1 MMNRIINTMFHGSL
15 RAKVFLWSV
24 FVMILATVLL
34 GVFAAVMGSSAFGI
48 GAFVCGVCT
57 LITSQSVSLSELEKG
72 RRRNKN
78 KKKKE
83 KTAKE
88 KRSVSDRAKKEKGE
102 EIDTGAPMDSKER
115 EKAKAR
121 YIASMNDKKMK
132 QLMKEHK
139 IKQKHIF
146 VMIDSYP
153 QERISQTPGIMWRT
167 DHHLHILAMDHK
179 AIEFEVPLEDIK
191 GIYYEKGVTADPQTD
206 YASFQYANFIS
217 KLYKPYLPEYREMT
231 QDGALVH
238 VKNIF
243 TIEPGISFTNT
254 SMKGILQILT
264 KVPLLVDDAVNTSK
278 HFDEYFKEVYRY
290 SILCKNGVYT
300 LEEYREKMEGVLNEL
315 LTAPVTAK
323 EFSKSLRDMNRY
335 RLITSDYV
343 MKYSQRYVS
352 QNQEK

>member
-34 GVFAAVMGSSAFGI
+34 GVFAAVMESAVFGI
-48 GAFVCGVCT
+48 GALVCGICA

-72 RRRNKN
+72 RRRKN
-78 KKKKE
+78 KTKKE
-83 KTAKE
+83 KTVKE
-88 KRSVSDRAKKEKGE
+88 KRNGSDRANKQKQE
-102 EIDTGAPMDSKER
+102 EIDNGAPMDSRER

-153 QERISQTPGIMWRT
+153 KERISQVPAVMWRT
-167 DHHLHILAMDHK
+167 DHHLHILAMDYH
-179 AIEFEVPLEDIK
+179 AIEFEFALEDIK
-191 GIYYEKGVTADPQTD
+191 GIYYQKGVAADPRTD

-238 VKNIF
+238 VKNVF

-315 LTAPVTAK
+315 LVAPVTAK

-352 QNQEK
+352 QNRG